1 MPGKAKS
8 KQRRTV
14 TSWHA
19 VELEILRDQLTPL
32 GCHLSAPVAIGK
44 QPPEIDAVVDSPQVF
59 PHQPGTLWNLVNLF
73 RAHNV
78 LEIKSVAESFN
89 PRMLYKLSGYTNLYL
104 WQEDHQET
112 ETAAIALVTH
122 VPREVLKQFSWRKLA
137 RGFYQMKRGVLYSV
151 VAVNEL
157 PVRPEY
163 YPLLML
169 ASGQKREEFLEA
181 ILRGGERYYL
191 DYALLLNY
199 EEVYNMAEK
208 IGALPTWTL
217 EESVLGLIAHGN
229 LDPEVLL
236 QRIIRERGVEPVVK
250 EALARELLTD
260 LGVDNEAVQRLL
272 DERPKH
278 RPRKRTSR

>member
-1 MPGKAKS
+1 
-8 KQRRTV
+8 
-14 TSWHA
+14 
-19 VELEILRDQLTPL
+19 
-32 GCHLSAPVAIGK
+32 
-44 QPPEIDAVVDSPQVF
+44 
-59 PHQPGTLWNLVNLF
+59 
-73 RAHNV
+73 
-78 LEIKSVAESFN
+78 
-89 PRMLYKLSGYTNLYL
+89 
-104 WQEDHQET
+104 
-112 ETAAIALVTH
+112 
-122 VPREVLKQFSWRKLA
+122 
-137 RGFYQMKRGVLYSV
+137 
-151 VAVNEL
+151 
-157 PVRPEY
+157 
-163 YPLLML
+163 ML

-217 EESVLGLIAHGN
+217 EESVLGLIAHGD